1 MRTPQLPG
9 VTEDEQRILYAKL
22 NEYNK
27 HRGSF
32 KEVGIYLLVLPRPQ
46 QPNYTL
52 WIYSPLPEK
61 QTLLYIDELS
71 PSVHQSLRTAST
83 MLYYSRRGIVITAYN
98 ADKMPSKGDDLIF
111 FGQYRGHYLH
121 EILRIDPGYLSWI
134 AHQFTP
140 RIAKQERFV
149 KIAQIYHSVYL
160 DLMLRVT
167 KKFERQ
173 SLYLGSPGEKLTDLK
188 LKVAAIKL
196 EDDPYKTK
204 LVGTTAWFYVKQ
216 ILTLT
221 DPQGNRVVIH
231 IASKNPSTAS
241 CTLSSLEHAYQLGEV
256 LFILSARIL
265 HTYESR
271 GIKHTRLG
279 HIKLNRFSELSNR
292 P

>member
-1 MRTPQLPG
+1 MRNPKLPS

-22 NEYNK
+22 NEYNR

-32 KEVGIYLLVLPRPQ
+32 KEVGIYLIVLPRKN

-71 PSVHQSLRTAST
+71 SSIHDSLRTAST
-83 MLYYSRRGIVITAYN
+83 MLYYSHRGIVMTEYN
-98 ADKMPSKGDDLIF
+98 EDKMQSNGDDLIF

-121 EILRIDPGYLSWI
+121 EILRVDPGYLSWI
-134 AHQFTP
+134 AHKFTP

-149 KIAQIYHSVYL
+149 KIAQVYHSVYL
-160 DLMLRVT
+160 DLMLRAN
-167 KKFERQ
+167 KKLERQ
-173 SLYLGSPGEKLTDLK
+173 SVYLGSPGEKLTDLK
-188 LKVAAIKL
+188 LKVVTVKL

-221 DPQGNRVVIH
+221 DPKGNRVVIQF
-231 IASKNPSTAS
+231 ASKNPSTAS

-256 LFILSARIL
+256 LFVLSARIL

-271 GIKHTRLG
+271 GFKYTRLG
-279 HIKLNRFSELSNR
+279 HVKLNQFSEFSNR